1 MSSLGERALCP
12 RIEPIATSSLRR
24 APVSSRSGDLCEI
37 SEKGDVVR
45 DQSAAAEIAESK
57 IDVRAGSSTD
67 AL

>member
-1 MSSLGERALCP
+1 VRGRCARELNLLPHPVCAVLLFPAGQ
-12 RIEPIATSSLRR
+12 ATS
-24 APVSSRSGDLCEI
+24 AKFQKQAI
-37 SEKGDVVR
+37 VVR

>member
-1 MSSLGERALCP
+1 VLLFPAGQ
-12 RIEPIATSSLRR
+12 ATS
-24 APVSSRSGDLCEI
+24 AKFQKQAI
-37 SEKGDVVR
+37 VVR